1 MSSTVPIGAG
11 EGNAGQADD
20 RLHILILTDR
30 EWTHPQGGG
39 TGTHLQEQ
47 VKHWLRW
54 GHRVTV
60 VAGGHTGA
68 LPDEHDGNLTI
79 RRIGSRTTVFPR
91 AIMRGRSSLE
101 PKADVVFEV
110 INGITFLTPVWMDIP
125 RVGMIHHIHREH
137 YVREMGRPGV
147 VAATALETLPL
158 RLLYR
163 DTTFMTVSESTA
175 TEIAGLG
182 VPRANIHIA
191 HNGVDPGVLVPGEE
205 SPTPS
210 IVYLGRIKRYKRI
223 EYLVEAVARIPG
235 VTLEIAG
242 DGDHLP
248 DIEREIAA
256 RGVADRVRIH
266 GFVSEEEKSALLRS
280 AWLNVTASSVEGWSI
295 VAMEAAAC
303 GTPTVAMRVGGLREA
318 VVDGTTGLLADSKEG
333 LIDAIAGLLRDGERR
348 SAMAAAA
355 RERSFDFS
363 WERTAAKT
371 LEVLRNE
378 VALNPRSTSRSR
390 RR

>member
-1 MSSTVPIGAG
+1 MSSTAAFESAARTPDGD
-11 EGNAGQADD
+11 GQQ
-20 RLHILILTDR
+20 LNVLILTDR

-39 TGTHLQEQ
+39 TGTHLHEQ

-60 VAGGHTGA
+60 VAGGHSGA
-68 LPDEHDGNLTI
+68 LPVEHSGNLTI
-79 RRIGSRTTVFPR
+79 KRIGSRTTVFPR
-91 AIMRGRSSLE
+91 SIMRGRRALE
-101 PKADVVFEV
+101 PRADVVFEV
-110 INGITFLTPVWMDIP
+110 INGITFLTPLWMDVP

-137 YVREMGRPGV
+137 YVREMGRPGL

-163 DTTFMTVSESTA
+163 DTAFMTVSESTA

-182 VPRANIHIA
+182 VPRSSIHVA
-191 HNGVDPGVLVPGEE
+191 HNGVDPGVLVPGAKAE
-205 SPTPS
+205 TPS

-223 EYLVEAVARIPG
+223 EFLLEAVQRIPD
-235 VTLEIAG
+235 VTLDIAG
-242 DGDHLP
+242 DGDHRP
-248 DIEREIAA
+248 DIEREIVA
-256 RGVADRVRIH
+256 RGIGDRVRLH
-266 GFVSEEEKSALLRS
+266 GFVSEDDKARLLRS
-280 AWLNVTASSVEGWSI
+280 AWINVTASSVEGWSI

-318 VVDGTTGLLADSKEG
+318 VVDGSTGVLADSREG
-333 LIDAIAGLLRDGERR
+333 LVASI
-348 SAMAAAA
+348 SAMLDDRPERERMSAAA

-371 LEVLRNE
+371 LEVLRNTA
-378 VALNPRSTSRSR
+378 VAGSRKGSG
-390 RR
+390 